1 MSNEAAISR
10 KIKSSLFRALFSQSH
25 NFIDLYEVCS
35 GIRIEAD
42 DIRPFDLNSDVIDRY
57 LCNDTS
63 HITSDK
69 RLIVMAEHLSS
80 PKRNVAQRD
89 LLYYTNLVQQWLAL
103 EGKSMSSGRKF
114 DIPLPEFYIVY
125 NGKQEFNAD
134 YLTFGNSFLRV
145 SAKLVNINFDVLR
158 NRQPNNVL
166 AGYSYFFK
174 QMDAHLAAGA
184 SRTEAFK
191 YAIEQC
197 ILNGYL
203 RNVVEKE
210 DFIMYQDAV
219 LDYLFPSKERLS
231 WNEGHEEGLEQGELK
246 QLVRQIHKKKLKS
259 KSRQQII
266 DELEMDESNI
276 DVLDNFDSYAHLLQ

>member
-1 MSNEAAISR
+1 MLNDTSISR
-10 KIKSSLFRALFSQSH
+10 TIKSTLFRELFSQSR

-35 GIRIEAD
+35 GIRMDVREIN
-42 DIRPFDLNSDVIDRY
+42 PFDLNSDIINRS

-69 RLIVMAEHLSS
+69 RLIIMAEHLSS

-89 LLYYTNLVQQWLAL
+89 LLYYTNLVQQWLAV

-125 NGKQEFNAD
+125 NGKQEFTKS
-134 YLTFGNSFLRV
+134 YLTFGNDFLRV
-145 SAKLVNINFDVLR
+145 SAKLVNINFDMLT
-158 NRQPNNVL
+158 NQEPTNVL

-174 QMDAHLAAGA
+174 QMDNKLTAGA
-184 SRTEAFK
+184 TRTEAFK
-191 YAIEQC
+191 HAVNQC
-197 ILNGYL
+197 IKNGYL
-203 RNVVEKE
+203 HNVVEKE

-231 WNEGHEEGLEQGELK
+231 WVEGYEEGELK
-246 QLVRQIHKKKLKS
+246 QLVQLIHKKKLKS
-259 KSRQQII
+259 KSREQII
-266 DELEMDESNI
+266 EELEMDETNI
-276 DVLDNFDSYAHLLQ
+276 EILDNFDAYTHLL